1 MLYRLI
7 RRALF
12 ATPPEAAHSLAL
24 AAARALLHRPFG
36 NRSTPD
42 EARIELMGLTFPNRV
57 GLAAGFDKNA
67 VAVDGLFALGFGHI
81 EVGTV
86 TPRPQGG
93 NPLPRLFRVP
103 QRCALINRMGFPNDG
118 AERIAARVRA
128 RRGHQ
133 ILGVNIGKNAVTPV
147 DRAVDDY
154 IACLRAVHA
163 VSDYITVN
171 VSSPN
176 TIGLRNLQETQNL
189 APLLTALLDEARQL
203 EKTHS
208 RRIPLL
214 VKLAPDLTADELR
227 NIAAML
233 GSLPLGGVIATN
245 TTVSHA
251 GVAGLQHAAESGGL
265 SGAPLHSRS
274 LEVVR
279 TLRRELGAAM
289 TIIGVGGIMSAA
301 DANAMR
307 DAGAD
312 LIQIYTGLIY
322 RGPRLVKELTRAEAL

>member
-1 MLYRLI
+1 MLYRVL
-7 RRALF
+7 RRVLF
-12 ATPPEAAHSLAL
+12 ATPPETAHSLAL
-24 AAARALLHRPFG
+24 AAARALASPSFGHRAPLVG
-36 NRSTPD
+36 RL
-42 EARIELMGLTFPNRV
+42 ELMGLTFPNRV

-67 VAVDGLFALGFGHI
+67 VAIDGLFALGFGHI

-93 NPLPRLFRVP
+93 NPRPRLFRIP
-103 QRCALINRMGFPNDG
+103 QRCALINRMGFPNEG
-118 AERIAARVRA
+118 AERIAARIRA
-128 RRGHQ
+128 RRGNQ
-133 ILGVNIGKNAVTPV
+133 LLGVNIGKNSATPV

-176 TIGLRNLQETQNL
+176 TIGLRNLQEIKNL
-189 APLLTALLDEARQL
+189 APLLTALLDEAHRL

-208 RRIPLL
+208 RRVPLL

-227 NIAAML
+227 DIAAML

-251 GVAGLQHAAESGGL
+251 AVEGLRHAAESGGL
-265 SGAPLHSRS
+265 SGAPLHQHS

-279 TLRRELGAAM
+279 TLRRELGPAM
-289 TIIGVGGIMSAA
+289 TIIGVGGIMSVA
-301 DANAMR
+301 DANAMC
-307 DAGAD
+307 DAGAN

-322 RGPRLVKELTRAEAL
+322 RGPRLVKELVRTSS